1 MTTEDVPEFLV
12 DELADMDSDGLRS
25 VVAYV
30 EEDRLTL
37 PDSVPENV
45 FTALSLQD
53 KETVAAVGTVAAEF
67 AERKAEGEPV
77 AETGGDSDPSEPHD
91 VVRRVGGTDDAPTDA
106 GDADETDEDWWEDR
120 FY

>member
-30 EEDRLTL
+30 GEDQLTL

-53 KETVAAVGTVAAEF
+53 EETVAAVATVAAEF
-67 AERKAEGEPV
+67 ADRKEAGEAV
-77 AETGGDSDPSEPHD
+77 AETGDDGEPSEPHD
-91 VVRRVGGTDDAPTDA
+91 IVRRVGGTADSRADAEN
-106 GDADETDEDWWEDR
+106 ADETDEDWWEDR